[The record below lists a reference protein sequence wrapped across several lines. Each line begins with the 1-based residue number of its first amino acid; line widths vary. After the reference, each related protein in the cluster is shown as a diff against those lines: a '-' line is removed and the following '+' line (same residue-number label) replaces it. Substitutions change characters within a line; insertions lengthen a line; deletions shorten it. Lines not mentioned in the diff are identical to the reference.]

1 MTIQDHSRRQIR
13 GLQILLLEGAKAES
27 HPLGRGV
34 PPVVEVR
41 DDLDRPVE
49 GAEVTFDL
57 PVTGAGGFFG
67 GNERTATVLTN
78 WQGQATSPLF
88 TVGPQTG
95 PFTIRVSA
103 RFRDVNSQIS
113 VIQSVSVR
121 PRTTEAILR
130 PRSSHKKWIVVGV
143 IAGAGAAGLA
153 YALTRGSTAPV
164 KINLGG
170 AAFTQP

>member
-1 MTIQDHSRRQIR
+1 
-13 GLQILLLEGAKAES
+13 
-27 HPLGRGV
+27 
-34 PPVVEVR
+34 
-41 DDLDRPVE
+41 
-49 GAEVTFDL
+49 VTFDL
-57 PVTGAGGFFG
+57 PVTGAGGFFE

-78 WQGQATSPLF
+78 SQGQATSPLF

-153 YALTRGSTAPV
+153 YALTRGSTAQV